1 MRQVAE
7 TQRRTIDQLQPF
19 HISPAQT
26 ATFTVSEV
34 YGFYPCDASATA
46 MTAFLP
52 PAAAHK
58 SKRYAIK
65 KIDSSG
71 NAVTIDGADS
81 ETIDGSTTQVIASQ
95 YVTVT
100 VVSDGS
106 NWWIE

>member
-1 MRQVAE
+1 MS
-7 TQRRTIDQLQPF
+7 DQQQPF
-19 HISPAQT
+19 HVAVTQV

-65 KIDSSG
+65 KVDSSG
-71 NAVTIDGADS
+71 NAVTLDGADS
-81 ETIDGSTTQVIASQ
+81 ETIDGATTQVITAQ
-95 YVTVT
+95 YVTLT
-100 VVSDGS
+100 VVSDGTQ
-106 NWWIE
+106 WWIE